1 MGRDGASSTCAPVF
15 AFREIWPAMHE
26 RALELFREA
35 CGLGAPI
42 VLECEGPS
50 ASADSGAGHT
60 FASPFVLIGR
70 ERRSGLFLE
79 DGQVGRRHALLQA
92 VAGRVFVVD
101 LESRSKVFWEGED
114 SPREHGWLA
123 ESVSIKIGPY
133 RIRRSSTGAVADWAN
148 NLDGFE
154 SPLKAN
160 GKDADSLP
168 RAALELPIRTGD
180 GPSLWRIDSRLALCG
195 TLGDLPVRLDG

>member
-1 MGRDGASSTCAPVF
+1 
-15 AFREIWPAMHE
+15 MHE

-50 ASADSGAGHT
+50 VSADSGAGHT

-70 ERRSGLFLE
+70 DRRSGLFLE

-92 VAGRVFVVD
+92 VAGRVFVDD
-101 LESRSKVFWEGED
+101 LEEGRSKVFWEGED
-114 SPREHGWLA
+114 ATPRHTEWLA

-133 RIRRSSTGAVADWAN
+133 RVRRSSITV
-148 NLDGFE
+148 
-154 SPLKAN
+154 
-160 GKDADSLP
+160 
-168 RAALELPIRTGD
+168 
-180 GPSLWRIDSRLALCG
+180 PSLIRRG
-195 TLGDLPVRLDG
+195 